1 MSKHLDIKED
11 HSHDEQKRIEAVPAF
26 VQNDELEKR

>member
-1 MSKHLDIKED
+1 MSQHLDIKED
-11 HSHDEQKRIEAVPAF
+11 HSHDEHKGVEAVPAF